1 VTDRSARAPGVA
13 RRDASYTYDRLNQ
26 LATAATTFANWEYGY
41 DTIQNLTRTRK
52 QVGSA
57 QPVEQTFGYGENA
70 GPNALTRA
78 GATQLTYD
86 GVGQLKRY
94 SGYDLKFDPLGQLV
108 QASKSGGKTLQYFYD
123 PLGGRRL
130 LLVILPG
137 GQKQVYRYPVDGYE
151 QRMGDEVWRVRAGG
165 QDVELRR
172 ALGLRMDATL
182 LDELTAYVNAPA
194 GKPKPLPQEWLD
206 LDGDGDGFDSG
217 DLAVAQQA
225 FWNGLPAGT
234 PRVEWRFVAKDRLG
248 SGVAVT
254 DRAGDAVSSRDYE
267 PYGATSRR
275 TGAQPT
281 QGFTGADVEPDE
293 DLGLIR
299 MGGRYYA
306 PAIGRWIS
314 PDHHIGESPKSMSG
328 TLLESNLYSYAR
340 GNPIAFVDPSGGQA
354 QDDPATYAGPGSIDY
369 GTGMG
374 MLITQSGG
382 RIESVGSI
390 PEGGGSRGTFV
401 QPKGVER
408 AAALTPPKPGGVP
421 GWLRDAKARWEAEDR
436 ANAQRGVYTQLPGWD
451 DLQTGLDMLSMA
463 MDATGAGASVSW
475 IPDML
480 NCSISAARGDFDGAQ
495 LALAAAIPV
504 LGVAANLAR
513 VARAGKKAGAL
524 IRGAENIRAFES
536 LVEARAA
543 AKQMAGLGDDTV
555 KYVSELGPMKGLV
568 VGSASADGLRGWRI
582 DFDPAKG
589 YHVNWW
595 DKTGGAARSAWVYG
609 ANIIKGGTEGDFLN
623 FLQHIQ

>member
-1 VTDRSARAPGVA
+1 M
-13 RRDASYTYDRLNQ
+13 RLIR
-26 LATAATTFANWEYGY
+26 LH
-41 DTIQNLTRTRK
+41 
-52 QVGSA
+52 
-57 QPVEQTFGYGENA
+57 
-70 GPNALTRA
+70 
-78 GATQLTYD
+78 
-86 GVGQLKRY
+86 
-94 SGYDLKFDPLGQLV
+94 
-108 QASKSGGKTLQYFYD
+108 TLIHRVRLED
-123 PLGGRRL
+123 L
-130 LLVILPG
+130 LLVH
-137 GQKQVYRYPVDGYE
+137 
-151 QRMGDEVWRVRAGG
+151 
-165 QDVELRR
+165 
-172 ALGLRMDATL
+172 DA
-182 LDELTAYVNAPA
+182 NA
-194 GKPKPLPQEWLD
+194 
-206 LDGDGDGFDSG
+206 
-217 DLAVAQQA
+217 AVA
-225 FWNGLPAGT
+225 
-234 PRVEWRFVAKDRLG
+234 VD
-248 SGVAVT
+248 VT
-254 DRAGDAVSSRDYE
+254 H
-267 PYGATSRR
+267 
-275 TGAQPT
+275 Q
-281 QGFTGADVEPDE
+281 
-293 DLGLIR
+293 
-299 MGGRYYA
+299 
-306 PAIGRWIS
+306 
-314 PDHHIGESPKSMSG
+314 
-328 TLLESNLYSYAR
+328 
-340 GNPIAFVDPSGGQA
+340 
-354 QDDPATYAGPGSIDY
+354 
-369 GTGMG
+369 
-374 MLITQSGG
+374 
-382 RIESVGSI
+382 
-390 PEGGGSRGTFV
+390 
-401 QPKGVER
+401 
-408 AAALTPPKPGGVP
+408 AAA
-421 GWLRDAKARWEAEDR
+421 RHDAGAGCV